1 MDGDVGS
8 QGTIVL
14 DADGIHTE
22 FDSMQ
27 YAIDGIEGLVR
38 QRHMSSE
45 PEESTAAEEPEAD
58 EEKVDYAS
66 LSADDLANEVDYY
79 LRNNY
84 PGANW
89 VSDKELS
96 DGSLALMIDWGNNNV
111 EEIKPALKSQFGDRI
126 SFINTPPEAGGVGII
141 VNALE
146 RTPVNEAIDFDN
158 EFGNYYSDLRYEE
171 DEQDAEAENY
181 QEMTEEG
188 VQGVLNKLG
197 LTVVNKW
204 YDGNRSRPVFD
215 CQKGNGE
222 TICVWTEP
230 PYEAK
235 VWFKDREPGNN
246 RFTEDI
252 ITLDSLESELNDLL
266 DEISPTEEELNAAAE
281 KISAP
286 DYHAEGAYEDLTDIG
301 GDFES
306 IGNTQISSL
315 MESVNADSFSY
326 ETYVTK
332 HDKYSIVQVYAH
344 SKNTEWLEWIFD
356 YFGLICNED
365 FKYQLD
371 DITWIMSVSGN
382 YERRAINAIPYTFIG
397 VKMVTSPETD
407 ESTIETTVLDKVK
420 HFINQ
425 AIESESANRSQ
436 GILDN
441 KKFFN
446 FAPSRFEDDPREF
459 AYDEAVELY
468 KDIKA
473 ICDIAGKPA
482 LAEAVIKLHK
492 AYHPVLE
499 AAEVKPHVIPKEIA
513 IAVNNAQAE
522 DYGWRPETT
531 EHAFEG
537 TWDWL
542 EDHADTV
549 LDAWNATNDPR
560 EVIQAVEGDEEQLAC
575 MFDGI

>member
-1 MDGDVGS
+1 MQFIEFYKDVKAVCDIAG
-8 QGTIVL
+8 Q
-14 DADGIHTE
+14 
-22 FDSMQ
+22 
-27 YAIDGIEGLVR
+27 
-38 QRHMSSE
+38 
-45 PEESTAAEEPEAD
+45 
-58 EEKVDYAS
+58 
-66 LSADDLANEVDYY
+66 
-79 LRNNY
+79 
-84 PGANW
+84 
-89 VSDKELS
+89 
-96 DGSLALMIDWGNNNV
+96 
-111 EEIKPALKSQFGDRI
+111 PALAESIINLHKSC
-126 SFINTPPEAGGVGII
+126 
-141 VNALE
+141 
-146 RTPVNEAIDFDN
+146 NESIDFDE
-158 EFGNYYSDLRYEE
+158 EFGDYYSDLRKEE

-252 ITLDSLESELNDLL
+252 ITLDSLEYELNDLL

-286 DYHAEGAYEDLTDIG
+286 DYHAEGAYEDLTDLG
-301 GDFES
+301 NDFES
-306 IGNTQISSL
+306 VQL
-315 MESVNADSFSY
+315 ESVNADAVSY
-326 ETYVTK
+326 EVVVADLNVKSRVSVKIISEDTALLNTIFNYFISVSNRPSLIYQIADNPNIYLDGMRRQYYEDYQTPYLDTIVNVQTPNNLLPNPARHLGLNDIHIEK
-332 HDKYSIVQVYAH
+332 LKESRLQSIV
-344 SKNTEWLEWIFD
+344 
-356 YFGLICNED
+356 
-365 FKYQLD
+365 LD
-371 DITWIMSVSGN
+371 N
-382 YERRAINAIPYTFIG
+382 
-397 VKMVTSPETD
+397 VKRFV
-407 ESTIETTVLDKVK
+407 
-420 HFINQ
+420 NQ
-425 AIESESANRSQ
+425 AIAYGAAHPEQNLSVVDIPNPHMEIAE
-436 GILDN
+436 DN
-441 KKFFN
+441 
-446 FAPSRFEDDPREF
+446 PREF

-499 AAEVKPHVIPKEIA
+499 AAEAKPHVIPKEIA

-549 LDAWNATNDPR
+549 IDAWNATNDPR
-560 EVIQAVEGDEEQLAC
+560 EVIKAVEGDEEQLAC

>member
-1 MDGDVGS
+1 MQSNEFYKDVKA
-8 QGTIVL
+8 VC
-14 DADGIHTE
+14 
-22 FDSMQ
+22 
-27 YAIDGIEGLVR
+27 AIAG
-38 QRHMSSE
+38 Q
-45 PEESTAAEEPEAD
+45 
-58 EEKVDYAS
+58 
-66 LSADDLANEVDYY
+66 
-79 LRNNY
+79 
-84 PGANW
+84 
-89 VSDKELS
+89 
-96 DGSLALMIDWGNNNV
+96 
-111 EEIKPALKSQFGDRI
+111 PALAESI
-126 SFINTPPEAGGVGII
+126 INLHKTC
-141 VNALE
+141 
-146 RTPVNEAIDFDN
+146 NEAIDFDN
-158 EFGNYYSDLRYEE
+158 EFGNYYSDLRDEE

-286 DYHAEGAYEDLTDIG
+286 DYHAEGAYEDLTYLG
-301 GDFES
+301 NDF
-306 IGNTQISSL
+306 
-315 MESVNADSFSY
+315 
-326 ETYVTK
+326 
-332 HDKYSIVQVYAH
+332 
-344 SKNTEWLEWIFD
+344 
-356 YFGLICNED
+356 
-365 FKYQLD
+365 
-371 DITWIMSVSGN
+371 
-382 YERRAINAIPYTFIG
+382 
-397 VKMVTSPETD
+397 
-407 ESTIETTVLDKVK
+407 
-420 HFINQ
+420 
-425 AIESESANRSQ
+425 
-436 GILDN
+436 
-441 KKFFN
+441 
-446 FAPSRFEDDPREF
+446 
-459 AYDEAVELY
+459 EAVEFY

-473 ICDIAGKPA
+473 VCDIAGKPA

-499 AAEVKPHVIPKEIA
+499 AEGVAEQIFADYLEKKGITEIDAVQLERILNDMVYEKRITSSDADKIWTTVMNKAQPNMEAAEAKPHVIPKEIA

-560 EVIQAVEGDEEQLAC
+560 EVIKAVEGDEEQLAC

>member
-1 MDGDVGS
+1 MQSNEFYNDVKAVCDIAG
-8 QGTIVL
+8 Q
-14 DADGIHTE
+14 
-22 FDSMQ
+22 
-27 YAIDGIEGLVR
+27 
-38 QRHMSSE
+38 
-45 PEESTAAEEPEAD
+45 
-58 EEKVDYAS
+58 
-66 LSADDLANEVDYY
+66 
-79 LRNNY
+79 
-84 PGANW
+84 
-89 VSDKELS
+89 
-96 DGSLALMIDWGNNNV
+96 
-111 EEIKPALKSQFGDRI
+111 PALAESI
-126 SFINTPPEAGGVGII
+126 INLHKTC
-141 VNALE
+141 
-146 RTPVNEAIDFDN
+146 NESIDFDE
-158 EFGNYYSDLRYEE
+158 EFGDYYSDLRDEE
-171 DEQDAEAENY
+171 AEQDAEAENY

-306 IGNTQISSL
+306 IGNTQFNSL

-397 VKMVTSPETD
+397 VKMLTSPETD

-499 AAEVKPHVIPKEIA
+499 AEGVAEQIFADYLEKKGITEIDAVQLERILNDMVYEKRITSSEADKIWTTIMNKAQHNMEAAEAKPHVIPKEIA

-560 EVIQAVEGDEEQLAC
+560 EVIKAVEGDEEHIAC